1 MTFDLSD
8 YVDVR
13 QRIQMFKD
21 KYPTGTLQPADL
33 NNPFKVVQIGDKYF
47 IAYTACAYRTPDD
60 PRPGVGTAWEP
71 VPGRTPYTKDSELM
85 NAETSAW
92 GRAIVAVLAVDRTQ
106 PLASAD
112 EVRNRQTPQTDG
124 DVIQMPTRSVPASP
138 KSYQVGE
145 GAFVV
150 HDSKPKSQSPD
161 RPWSNSSNDSPRMAS
176 PKQHAFMRSLATRLE
191 LGDAEL
197 HKIAGCDIEQ
207 MTIAQAKRTIDNL
220 LAVQKGE
227 AQLIFGDDGSVSIVT
242 DGAET

>member
-33 NNPFKVVQIGDKYF
+33 SNPFKVVQIGDKFF
-47 IAYTACAYRTPDD
+47 IAYTACAFRTADD
-60 PRPGVGTAWEP
+60 PRPGVGVAWEP

-92 GRAIVAVLAVDRTQ
+92 GRAIIAVLAVDRLNQ
-106 PLASAD
+106 IASAE

-124 DVIQMPTRSVPASP
+124 DIVQMPTRQIP
-138 KSYQVGE
+138 KPVVSAPKQFVQQNNSGE
-145 GAFVV
+145 A
-150 HDSKPKSQSPD
+150 
-161 RPWSNSSNDSPRMAS
+161 PRMAS

-197 HKIAGCDIEQ
+197 IRIAGCDVEE

-227 AQLIFGDDGSVSIVT
+227 AHLVFGDDGSVSIVG
-242 DGAET
+242 DGATT

>member
-92 GRAIVAVLAVDRTQ
+92 GRAIIAVLAVDR
-106 PLASAD
+106 LNHIASAD
-112 EVRNRQTPQTDG
+112 EVRNRETPQTDG
-124 DVIQMPTRSVPASP
+124 DVIQMPTRSVPATP

-150 HDSKPKSQSPD
+150 YDSKPKSGGSG
-161 RPWSNSSNDSPRMAS
+161 DSPRMAS

-227 AQLIFGDDGSVSIVT
+227 AHLIFGDDGSVSIVT